1 MIFLLLISVAIYLL
15 LFTNKETFEKETISN
30 ENLERI
36 KMALL
41 EKERQKFLKIEA
53 EKTKSF
59 ETLSKK
65 EFNAATNSL
74 FFNLKN
80 DIDKANVI
88 KVLIGMVKQKSLSVG
103 KNNKT
108 KKMSE
113 SQLVRLT
120 QEIKNNT

>member
-1 MIFLLLISVAIYLL
+1 MILLILVFVAIYLL
-15 LFTNKETFEKETISN
+15 LFTKEKFAVDNLSEEDLERLKSLKEEKEK
-30 ENLERI
+30 LI
-36 KMALL
+36 K
-41 EKERQKFLKIEA
+41 EHTSEP
-53 EKTKSF
+53 
-59 ETLSKK
+59 LSDK

-88 KVLIGMVKQKSLSVG
+88 KVLIGMIKQKTISVG
-103 KNNKT
+103 EARKS

-120 QEIKNNT
+120 EEIKNNT